1 MALVILGK
9 TTCAICGKVIERDQA
24 TIMFPAFLKTT
35 HPLYRYSDSVMHS
48 WCFDACPDKPE
59 LERIYST
66 FRAIWNSRPRD
77 PEAVDE
83 MEAWGKSA
91 FRDFGD

>member
-1 MALVILGK
+1 
-9 TTCAICGKVIERDQA
+9 
-24 TIMFPAFLKTT
+24 
-35 HPLYRYSDSVMHS
+35 VMHS